1 MLLLVFVM
9 EKNMYLKGNEIVE
22 VKRFL
27 VDQFVQCSTP
37 EMKLLAAYLGK
48 VNPREPTTARV
59 MIPVKEYCASI
70 GIDSPKSDYMR
81 FLRECVDSLMDIKI
95 VGQDIDSGII
105 SDNRRL
111 FEHSRVKGEDFI
123 DIIPA
128 NDSISLLFNL
138 KSYIK
143 LNAQNIFRLDSTN
156 QMLLCY
162 LMKEQ
167 QGLNKMTFEISV
179 EELRRRIGIEPSEY
193 ERFNNFKSKVL
204 DACKKAFSER
214 TDICFTYEKGKI
226 GAHGKCETIIFH
238 IKPNKKIA
246 KQQAVTMSLSDD
258 ITDKDDKEIYFT
270 KILESCEKKLLY
282 RLNGIEIEWL
292 KSWIDEYKFTKELI
306 DYAFQENSFR
316 RYLSM
321 KNINDTLIKWHEN
334 NISTV
339 EAAKEFCE
347 NEHKKNIRNAARNK
361 NNSNSVWRTGEEAG
375 IVCKQSEL
383 SNSKE
388 DEVEN
393 DEDIDILRSFDDTE
407 KKEEKTIP
415 ESVLGMF
422 GDSDIDED
430 PDI

>member
-1 MLLLVFVM
+1 
-9 EKNMYLKGNEIVE
+9 MYFNGNEIVE

-27 VDQFVQCSTP
+27 VDQFIQCSTP

-48 VNPREPTTARV
+48 INPREPTTARV
-59 MIPVKEYCASI
+59 MIPVKEYCAAI
-70 GIDSPKSDYMR
+70 GIERPKSNYMR
-81 FLRECVDSLMDIKI
+81 FLKGCVDRLMDIKI

-105 SDNRRL
+105 YDSRRL
-111 FEHSRVKGEDFI
+111 FEHSRVVRVNGEDFI

-128 NDSISLLFNL
+128 NDSIPLLFNL
-138 KSYIK
+138 KNYIK
-143 LNAQNIFRLDSTN
+143 LNAQNILSLDSSN

-162 LMKEQ
+162 LMKEKQ
-167 QGLNKMTFEISV
+167 AQRKMIFEISV
-179 EELRRRIGIEPSEY
+179 EDLRKRIGIEPSEY
-193 ERFNNFKSKVL
+193 EKFNNFKSKVL
-204 DACKKAFSER
+204 DACQKAFSER
-214 TDICFTYEKGKI
+214 TDICFTYERGKT
-226 GAHGKCETIIFH
+226 GAHGKWETIIFH
-238 IKPNKKIA
+238 IKPNKKIE
-246 KQQAVTMSLSDD
+246 KQQTAIKALANNVS
-258 ITDKDDKEIYFT
+258 DKDDKDVYFT
-270 KILESCEKKLLY
+270 KMLESCEKKLLY

-292 KSWIDEYKFTKELI
+292 KSWIEEYKFSEELI
-306 DYAFQENSFR
+306 NYAFQENAFR
-316 RYLSM
+316 RYMSM

-334 NISTV
+334 NITTV

-347 NEHKKNIRNAARNK
+347 NEHKKNIKNAARNK
-361 NNSNSVWRTGEEAG
+361 KTNNSVWRTGEEAG

-393 DEDIDILRSFDDTE
+393 DEDIELLRSIDDTG

-422 GDSDIDED
+422 GDSDIDDD